1 MALPLPLLS
10 LVLATI
16 ACGLVWRLDIGQPLA
31 RALFTGVFALIGLST
46 VLTGLRCGYGMEA
59 LLVGQRLIPIV
70 VGPLIYLGFLSLTG
84 TAMARPLMIHL
95 GIAVFAGAVP
105 QLIPGA
111 QGAYDAVI
119 VVSYLCYAIL
129 LVRLWRRGS
138 DALSLAPLHL
148 TRGLRTWMLVAAA
161 MLAVMMAFDTAI
173 AVSFAI
179 GRPEE
184 AEALIGY
191 GSLLSALS
199 LIAAIVAVSSRAPPP
214 VPQPVAPRTDTL
226 EQKARTL
233 LEDQRLFLDTDLTLD
248 RLAKRLH
255 VPARALS
262 EVINRTQNMNVSQY
276 VNGFRLSHAAHLL
289 ETTDLTVTQVTEQSG
304 FLTRSNFYRE
314 FERVFAMSPTAYRK
328 AKRP

>member
-10 LVLATI
+10 FVLAAV
-16 ACGLVWRLDIGQPLA
+16 ACGLVWRVDIGQPLA

-46 VLTGLRCGYGMEA
+46 LLTGLRFGYGMDA
-59 LLVGQRLIPIV
+59 LLVGQRLIPIA

-84 TAMARPLMIHL
+84 TAMARPLIIHL
-95 GIAVFAGAVP
+95 TIAALAGSLP

-111 QGAYDAVI
+111 QGVYDAVI
-119 VVSYLCYAIL
+119 LVSYLCYALL
-129 LVRLWRRGS
+129 LVRLWRQGS
-138 DALSLAPLHL
+138 DALSMAPLHL

-173 AVSFAI
+173 AISFAV
-179 GRPEE
+179 GRPQE
-184 AEALIGY
+184 AETLIGY

-199 LIAAIVAVSSRAPPP
+199 LIAAIVAVSSRRSPP
-214 VPQPVAPRTDTL
+214 VPKRAAPQTDTL
-226 EQKARTL
+226 EQKARAL
-233 LEDQRLFLDTDLTLD
+233 LEDQRLYLDTELTLD

-262 EVINRTQNMNVSQY
+262 EVINRTQDMNVSQY
-276 VNGFRLSHAAHLL
+276 VNGFRLTHAAHLL

-328 AKRP
+328 AKRA